1 MIFCFYYGYIV
12 LENKSFYITIYFLS
26 IQIFFFVNLS
36 SNFFAIKIT
45 DNVLD
50 RKTSWDQ
57 FRTQPFARMF
67 LCFIFWY
74 FYIDSNF
81 KSRIFFIISHSKI
94 NISAGTYINKPRFDC
109 VMVCIIVFIITAYLS
124 IYIYW

>member
-1 MIFCFYYGYIV
+1 MLFCFYYGYIV
-12 LENKSFYITIYFLS
+12 LENKSFYITIYFSL
-26 IQIFFFVNLS
+26 IQFFFFVNLS

-57 FRTQPFARMF
+57 FRTQPFAKMF

-81 KSRIFFIISHSKI
+81 KFRIFLIICHSKI
-94 NISAGTYINKPRFDC
+94 NISAGTYINRPRFDC
-109 VMVCIIVFIITAYLS
+109 VMVSIIVFIITAYLS